1 MPRASAYSEEIVEIP
16 TNVSVNK
23 KGYVYYNADTYW
35 TDSKDKSHKYA
46 GHTKVCIGKI
56 LIPGSDW
63 TDDPRMHPNSNYYRL
78 FDVEKRPSGSANTSE
93 NFLPLFSQ
101 QADRSLY

>member
-78 FDVEKRPSGSANTSE
+78 FDVEK
-93 NFLPLFSQ
+93 LPVAPER
-101 QADRSLY
+101 ADSISVGVICAVYL

>member
-35 TDSKDKSHKYA
+35 TDSKGCSYF
-46 GHTKVCIGKI
+46 
-56 LIPGSDW
+56 
-63 TDDPRMHPNSNYYRL
+63 YR
-78 FDVEKRPSGSANTSE
+78 V
-93 NFLPLFSQ
+93 FLTAPLHLSFNCD
-101 QADRSLY
+101 AT